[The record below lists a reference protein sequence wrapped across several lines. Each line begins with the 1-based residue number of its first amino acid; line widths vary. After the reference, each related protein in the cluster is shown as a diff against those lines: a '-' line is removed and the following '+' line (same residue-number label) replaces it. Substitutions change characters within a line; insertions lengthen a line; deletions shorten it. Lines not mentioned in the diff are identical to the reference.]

1 MKVSGRNLG
10 RRLMLLGDRI
20 ARIKHRKGHGVHSPF
35 VYSLVRKVFMSRIL
49 FEGTGSELY
58 ELLRMK
64 GLSQKSARQLHNLL
78 YHIEAKSYSIN
89 EIKGEVSILLPDYP
103 ANGLRDALKKAKGE
117 GLTLVVCQPYAN
129 RERQNEIVTIVDEH
143 SSTTVDNRTYI
154 LFFNNYLPKQH
165 YRL

>member
-1 MKVSGRNLG
+1 MKITGRNIG
-10 RRLMLLGDRI
+10 RRLQLLGNRLS
-20 ARIKHRKGHGVHSPF
+20 RIKHRKGHGVHSPF
-35 VYSLVRKVFMSRIL
+35 VYSLVRKVFMSKVL

-58 ELLRMK
+58 ELLRAK
-64 GLSQKSARQLHNLL
+64 GLSQRSARQLHNLM

-89 EIKGEVSILLPDYP
+89 EVEGEVSILLPDYP
-103 ANGLRDALKKAKGE
+103 AEMLRESLNRAKSK

-129 RERQNEIVTIVDEH
+129 RERQSVVVAMVDGH
-143 SSTTVDNRTYI
+143 HSTTVDNRTYI